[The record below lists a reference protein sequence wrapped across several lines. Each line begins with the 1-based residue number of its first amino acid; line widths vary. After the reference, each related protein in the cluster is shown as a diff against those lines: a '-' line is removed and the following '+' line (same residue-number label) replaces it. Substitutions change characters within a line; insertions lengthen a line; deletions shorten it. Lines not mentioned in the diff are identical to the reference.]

1 MSFEIFT
8 LIMNTEAIHVAE
20 DVPASQTDVVDADIG
35 VSKEVSQPL
44 ENGNLSVTE
53 KVVPVDHVK
62 ECSHQEHHSHAEK
75 AASNNSL
82 EDTPKKSFA
91 SIVSF
96 IHLFTCLQCIFFKCL
111 TICDYLHLFVSGE
124 CTKRKCCS
132 LPCEGFPR
140 ETC

>member
-1 MSFEIFT
+1 MD
-8 LIMNTEAIHVAE
+8 TEVIHVAE
-20 DVPASQTDVVDADIG
+20 DVPPSQTAVVDADIS

-44 ENGNLSVTE
+44 ENGNVSVTE
-53 KVVPVDHVK
+53 KVVPVNHVK
-62 ECSHQEHHSHAEK
+62 ESSHQEHSHYHAEK
-75 AASNNSL
+75 AASNNAL